1 MIAGNETKT
10 TAWAMWKSSQLSAL
24 TQSRIDSAI
33 LKLFGSCCR
42 GSGPHSQTSLAR
54 SFSFLSNA
62 TLYFVEESN
71 PLLDRYLLKSPPK
84 RNCSI
89 LKCPIFI
96 FGFDEIYRNKW
107 QPWIDM
113 LPSSRCTHV
122 ATSVSTASHRRLS
135 ASF

>member
-1 MIAGNETKT
+1 MAAMVIAGNETKT

-62 TLYFVEESN
+62 TLYFVEERN
-71 PLLDRYLLKSPPK
+71 PLLDRYHLKTTTEEKLFNPK
-84 RNCSI
+84 VPNIHLWFQRNFS
-89 LKCPIFI
+89 
-96 FGFDEIYRNKW
+96 
-107 QPWIDM
+107 Q
-113 LPSSRCTHV
+113 
-122 ATSVSTASHRRLS
+122 
-135 ASF
+135 